1 VTTSTSAQLRALVRA
16 EILVELRTGHTLW
29 TSVPY
34 AATGLLIVALAVGA
48 DVPLLRR
55 IGTGTYWALVLLFG
69 SLICLRQSAADGS
82 ARRELLQL
90 LGVDPALRFV
100 ARAAVSSLAVL
111 GFQVV
116 LAPVAVVLYDVALT
130 RLLATSVVV
139 ILVAVGVGT
148 LGTLAADLVASPGVP
163 VALVPLIVTPL
174 SVPLVLAAVQ
184 VDRSATT
191 TTGVVA
197 WLLLALTA
205 VLLFVVAGLLAAR
218 PLQEVHP

>member
-1 VTTSTSAQLRALVRA
+1 MTASTSRQLRALLGAEVR
-16 EILVELRTGHTLW
+16 VELRTGQTLW

-34 AATGLLIVALAVGA
+34 AAAGLLIVALAVGA

-69 SLICLRQSAADGS
+69 SLVCLRQSAADGP

-90 LGVDPALRFV
+90 LGVDPALRFLV
-100 ARAAVSSLAVL
+100 RAGVSSLAVL
-111 GFQVV
+111 GFEVV
-116 LAPVAVVLYDVALT
+116 LAPVAVVLYDVVPT
-130 RLLATSVVV
+130 RPAASVVV
-139 ILVAVGVGT
+139 AVLAAVGVGT

-163 VALVPLIVTPL
+163 VALVPLIVAPL

-191 TTGVVA
+191 ATGVAA
-197 WLLLALTA
+197 WLLLAVTA
-205 VLLFVVAGLLAAR
+205 VLLFVVAGLVSAR
-218 PLQEVHP
+218 TLQEVHP